1 MLSTATAL
9 PPKSIGDVPIDK
21 MGLAHYFENYERY
34 LGPLRDQPLRFLEL
48 GIARGDSLKYWEN
61 WLPEAQITGIDINPC
76 PVEFHSGRVRCYVGE
91 QQDTALLDRIAAE
104 RAPQGFDVI
113 IDDAAHVG
121 QLARISFWHLFDHHL
136 KPGGYYFI
144 EDWGTGYWP
153 QYPDGRHHRPEK
165 VGLSWHERMLDRLHK
180 SPGVGAVTPLRRAVG
195 WARWN
200 LVRRQFHGHDRG
212 MVGFVKELIDECGA
226 EDMTHANFGTGTPR
240 QSRFAWMRISLG
252 HVVIRKAEATPPEA
266 S

>member
-104 RAPQGFDVI
+104 RATAGRAPPCRTSRGAWRPMARPADCRRERWTLVQRRS
-113 IDDAAHVG
+113 VG
-121 QLARISFWHLFDHHL
+121 
-136 KPGGYYFI
+136 
-144 EDWGTGYWP
+144 
-153 QYPDGRHHRPEK
+153 
-165 VGLSWHERMLDRLHK
+165 
-180 SPGVGAVTPLRRAVG
+180 
-195 WARWN
+195 
-200 LVRRQFHGHDRG
+200 
-212 MVGFVKELIDECGA
+212 C
-226 EDMTHANFGTGTPR
+226 
-240 QSRFAWMRISLG
+240 
-252 HVVIRKAEATPPEA
+252 
-266 S
+266 

>member
-1 MLSTATAL
+1 MDRCTVPVTD
-9 PPKSIGDVPIDK
+9 IGEIPIDK
-21 MGLAHYFENYERY
+21 MGLAHYFANYERY
-34 LGPLRDQPLRFLEL
+34 IGPLRDQPLNVLEL
-48 GIARGDSLKYWEN
+48 GVANGDSLKHWEG
-61 WLPEAQITGIDINPC
+61 WLPKSRITGLDINAC
-76 PVEFHSGRVRCYVGE
+76 PAKFASGRVECYVGE
-91 QQDTALLDRIAAE
+91 QQDRALLDRIAAE
-104 RAPQGFDVI
+104 RAPEGFDVI
-113 IDDAAHVG
+113 VDDAAHVG
-121 QLARISFWHLFDHHL
+121 QLARISFWHLFERHL

-226 EDMTHANFGTGTPR
+226 EDMTHPGLGTGTPR
-240 QSRFAWMRISLG
+240 RSLFEWMRVSLG
-252 HVVIRKAEATPPEA
+252 HVVIRKARRLDA
-266 S
+266 